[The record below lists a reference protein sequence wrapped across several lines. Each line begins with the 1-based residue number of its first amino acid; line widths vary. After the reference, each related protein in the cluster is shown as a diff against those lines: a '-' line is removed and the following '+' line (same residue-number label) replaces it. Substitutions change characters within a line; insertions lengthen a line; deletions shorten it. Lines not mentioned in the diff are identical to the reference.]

1 VAAHLQTESGAR
13 AAIEAG
19 VASIEHGWV
28 LTDEDLALARK
39 KGVVLVSTDFTVA
52 ELIADGMEPDKA
64 LRTHERYVA
73 RLKRAVAA
81 GVEVVF
87 GTDVMS
93 DIKGRT
99 RGEVAME
106 YIDSFHEAGVSGAD
120 ILRAMTTR
128 AAALLGVEKERGAIR
143 AGMAADI
150 VATPIDPLHQIDGLK
165 QINFVLKDGRIQ
177 RQP

>member
-1 VAAHLQTESGAR
+1 MTSSASTAISPPTAEPTRRDFLYIATAAA
-13 AAIEAG
+13 AG
-19 VASIEHGWV
+19 VAAAATIWP
-28 LTDEDLALARK
+28 
-39 KGVVLVSTDFTVA
+39 
-52 ELIADGMEPDKA
+52 LISQMEPDA
-64 LRTHERYVA
+64 AARTHERYVA
-73 RLKRAVAA
+73 RLRRSVAA

-99 RGEVAME
+99 RGDVAME
-106 YIDSFHEAGVSGAD
+106 YIDSFREAGVSDAD

-150 VATPIDPLHQIDGLK
+150 VATPVDPLHQIDGLK

-177 RQP
+177 RRA